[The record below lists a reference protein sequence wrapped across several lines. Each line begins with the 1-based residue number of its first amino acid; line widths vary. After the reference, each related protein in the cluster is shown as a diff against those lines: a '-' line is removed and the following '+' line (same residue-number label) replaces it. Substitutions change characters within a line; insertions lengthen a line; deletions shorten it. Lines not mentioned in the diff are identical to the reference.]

1 MSISTLTRIDE
12 ICSTISETYRGKDK
26 KVILINTSDVLEG
39 KILNFEEV
47 ENKNLRGQFK
57 KTFKKND
64 ILFSEIRPANKR
76 FAFVNIDD
84 THNFIAS
91 TKLMILRPNLKRVL
105 PEFLYYILSSDYLLS
120 EMQHLAETRSG
131 TFPQITFSS
140 ELGPFEI
147 ELPDINCQRKIV
159 SILKNIDEKIEL
171 NNEINDN
178 LSEQALNLYEN
189 IIKNNDCKE
198 FDLIDLL
205 VLLKDGTHNPPK
217 RIPNGVPL
225 ITGITLEKGFISYD
239 KMTYISIEDYKR
251 IHKNYQPIEND
262 LVITKIGT
270 VGKVAILRACD
281 LPICIHC
288 NSALLR
294 FNNSLISQYWAYWLL
309 QSSNF
314 KNEFNKRITNT
325 VQDFVSLGRMEDIK
339 VLLPTSDVIQK
350 YNPIFQYYVETLSSI
365 NIENQRLSELRDSL
379 LPKLMSGEI
388 DVDSIEL

>member
-1 MSISTLTRIDE
+1 M
-12 ICSTISETYRGKDK
+12 
-26 KVILINTSDVLEG
+26 
-39 KILNFEEV
+39 
-47 ENKNLRGQFK
+47 
-57 KTFKKND
+57 
-64 ILFSEIRPANKR
+64 
-76 FAFVNIDD
+76 
-84 THNFIAS
+84 
-91 TKLMILRPNLKRVL
+91 
-105 PEFLYYILSSDYLLS
+105 
-120 EMQHLAETRSG
+120 
-131 TFPQITFSS
+131 
-140 ELGPFEI
+140 
-147 ELPDINCQRKIV
+147 
-159 SILKNIDEKIEL
+159 
-171 NNEINDN
+171 
-178 LSEQALNLYEN
+178 
-189 IIKNNDCKE
+189 
-198 FDLIDLL
+198 

-239 KMTYISIEDYKR
+239 KMTYISVEDYKR

>member
-1 MSISTLTRIDE
+1 MAQ
-12 ICSTISETYRGKDK
+12 
-26 KVILINTSDVLEG
+26 INTFVKGAVQKCLF
-39 KILNFEEV
+39 I
-47 ENKNLRGQFK
+47 
-57 KTFKKND
+57 ND
-64 ILFSEIRPANKR
+64 IKEIQINYHPISLQKKIASFLKS
-76 FAFVNIDD
+76 IDD
-84 THNFIAS
+84 KI
-91 TKLMILRPNLKRVL
+91 KLN
-105 PEFLYYILSSDYLLS
+105 D
-120 EMQHLAETRSG
+120 T
-131 TFPQITFSS
+131 
-140 ELGPFEI
+140 
-147 ELPDINCQRKIV
+147 IN
-159 SILKNIDEKIEL
+159 N
-171 NNEINDN
+171 N

-314 KNEFNKRITNT
+314 KKEFNKI
-325 VQDFVSLGRMEDIK
+325 FLKSLKKMC
-339 VLLPTSDVIQK
+339 S
-350 YNPIFQYYVETLSSI
+350 NIFFE
-365 NIENQRLSELRDSL
+365 
-379 LPKLMSGEI
+379 KLI
-388 DVDSIEL
+388 LKIVF

>member
-47 ENKNLRGQFK
+47 VNKNLRGQFK

-178 LSEQALNLYEN
+178 LLKQAFAIFESKFTDVCN
-189 IIKNNDCKE
+189 
-198 FDLIDLL
+198 
-205 VLLKDGTHNPPK
+205 GTHLVSDYILPK
-217 RIPNGVPL
+217 RGKGLLSKDAVKGNIPVVAG
-225 ITGITLEKGFISYD
+225 GLEPSTFHNVANTSAPVLTISASGANAGFIRLWNSPVWSSDSSFID
-239 KMTYISIEDYKR
+239 KNTSEYVYFWYVFLKKR
-251 IHKNYQPIEND
+251 QEEIYGSQTGSAQPHIYPYHIGALPCSE
-262 LVITKIGT
+262 LKI
-270 VGKVAILRACD
+270 
-281 LPICIHC
+281 
-288 NSALLR
+288 N
-294 FNNSLISQYWAYWLL
+294 
-309 QSSNF
+309 
-314 KNEFNKRITNT
+314 
-325 VQDFVSLGRMEDIK
+325 DIK
-339 VLLPTSDVIQK
+339 SFNDEVTPLFMEIGNNES
-350 YNPIFQYYVETLSSI
+350 
-365 NIENQRLSELRDSL
+365 ENLKLANLRDSL